1 MASGKKKRKMD
12 PAPATEDS
20 FIPRNLLQDMID
32 EVICPVMRLILT
44 WVTPGWD
51 QTKYNFIEY
60 MEYNEK
66 ISKEDIKKLNK
77 KLTEQQNKAITEDQE
92 GKTWD
97 TTLICLLLRN
107 CGGLA
112 KEGEQAWSRENGEA
126 PERLIT
132 ELKDKRN
139 ELTHEKARFSKED
152 FMTKTEEL
160 RVNVINVLESVGK
173 GCSHVEEEEIKEH
186 TKEFNWRITKIR
198 DEESMFQ
205 RKKEYVKKEGKPVLI
220 KHLNRITTFNPLLL
234 IFDETKG
241 HEVAVKDIF
250 TGMMLEEDN
259 KQRAKV
265 SLEDIIAIASNT
277 NPKGFILLKGY
288 AGVGKTTI
296 LKKITSDWVQ
306 KVGYIK
312 GLDSF
317 DLLLYAE
324 FRDRTET
331 FLEILQHSLGHVHQ
345 CFNNKDFVQVVL
357 GLKNLVILD
366 GYDEINS
373 SSSKLFQEILYLAKH
388 HKNLTVIVTTRPEA
402 EKQLAR
408 KLGMRNV
415 NAVHVWLVGIEVD
428 KRTEFV
434 RKYFHGL
441 SQKSTPLQGLEGLL
455 IYLKKTEHKMSEVW
469 KLPYNLSLVTILWM
483 LKPEVVSGITTE
495 AELYWQILVLCRS
508 KLEERLQTYENTCS
522 FKESELQHK
531 TDQFLEQLSWES
543 LLGLKND
550 DIYLPKSAY
559 DNIKE
564 LCYRL
569 KVPVEEMAGA
579 FLKKV
584 TTSKDSRYSF
594 PHKGNQEFMGAYN
607 IYKKVTKSET
617 EKENIVDIFNKLH
630 DGSPPKSFA
639 KYQNLL
645 IQTLSIFHVS
655 ENELAQPIKEEV
667 LNLLEM
673 SGLRDSDSWLK
684 VLHNLKCDDFTA
696 KWIVKR
702 HNMFQNKIVI
712 SDFSFD
718 AYCALLRALDTSVA
732 NDNIPFIIDLVE
744 TPFSLDELERDI
756 TKLQFRVNQTILLDL
771 FKGVAPEINNS
782 QENAIQNLLSNCK
795 RYVGIWSS
803 KFQVP
808 HTMKTLFV
816 RLPNEDTM
824 NAFLASLATTAELTE
839 LRICL
844 SVNIGE
850 VLHPIPEGIQGVS
863 VYISDIKTEEEV
875 EKVPKILCGLRP
887 HSEQRSFPVLSFPR
901 CSLGEK
907 GLHRL
912 LDSLAGFTVKVWI
925 HLPEEIEPEIDVS
938 VYMSTKAEEL
948 TRCHYGIKWVND
960 AEMFKL
966 Q

>member
-1 MASGKKKRKMD
+1 MD

-306 KVGYIK
+306 KAGYIK

-428 KRTEFV
+428 KGR
-434 RKYFHGL
+434 
-441 SQKSTPLQGLEGLL
+441 
-455 IYLKKTEHKMSEVW
+455 
-469 KLPYNLSLVTILWM
+469 SL
-483 LKPEVVSGITTE
+483 
-495 AELYWQILVLCRS
+495 
-508 KLEERLQTYENTCS
+508 
-522 FKESELQHK
+522 
-531 TDQFLEQLSWES
+531 
-543 LLGLKND
+543 
-550 DIYLPKSAY
+550 
-559 DNIKE
+559 
-564 LCYRL
+564 
-569 KVPVEEMAGA
+569 
-579 FLKKV
+579 
-584 TTSKDSRYSF
+584 
-594 PHKGNQEFMGAYN
+594 
-607 IYKKVTKSET
+607 
-617 EKENIVDIFNKLH
+617 
-630 DGSPPKSFA
+630 
-639 KYQNLL
+639 
-645 IQTLSIFHVS
+645 
-655 ENELAQPIKEEV
+655 
-667 LNLLEM
+667 
-673 SGLRDSDSWLK
+673 
-684 VLHNLKCDDFTA
+684 
-696 KWIVKR
+696 
-702 HNMFQNKIVI
+702 
-712 SDFSFD
+712 
-718 AYCALLRALDTSVA
+718 
-732 NDNIPFIIDLVE
+732 
-744 TPFSLDELERDI
+744 
-756 TKLQFRVNQTILLDL
+756 
-771 FKGVAPEINNS
+771 
-782 QENAIQNLLSNCK
+782 
-795 RYVGIWSS
+795 
-803 KFQVP
+803 
-808 HTMKTLFV
+808 
-816 RLPNEDTM
+816 
-824 NAFLASLATTAELTE
+824 
-839 LRICL
+839 
-844 SVNIGE
+844 
-850 VLHPIPEGIQGVS
+850 
-863 VYISDIKTEEEV
+863 
-875 EKVPKILCGLRP
+875 
-887 HSEQRSFPVLSFPR
+887 
-901 CSLGEK
+901 
-907 GLHRL
+907 
-912 LDSLAGFTVKVWI
+912 
-925 HLPEEIEPEIDVS
+925 
-938 VYMSTKAEEL
+938 
-948 TRCHYGIKWVND
+948 
-960 AEMFKL
+960 
-966 Q
+966 